1 MGELGKTAKAGEMAG
16 DVPAIERLRAQD
28 HAAFALLVEQHYGAV
43 HRYLARLLADPQVAA
58 ELVQET
64 FLRAYRSLPRLAND
78 SNLRA
83 WLFRIA
89 TNLARQHHRHRRLI
103 GWSDVSR
110 LEGQHT
116 TSTRFEDDVARQDQ
130 VRQALARLP
139 LNERIC
145 LLLYAWSGYSCP
157 EIGQVLGK
165 STDAVRMML
174 VRARRRFRAA
184 YGAGLDWLDGEEGGA
199 GEVQRDQGNQHTR
212 RAPRPRAVVGS
223 QVHGNASVLTRPV
236 RRRHR
241 RLRAPPRRRGGVRG
255 RAGAFA

>member
-43 HRYLARLLADPQVAA
+43 HRYLARLLADPHVAA

-64 FLRAYRSLPRLAND
+64 FLRAYRGLPRLADD

-199 GEVQRDQGNQHTR
+199 GEIQRDQGNQHAR